1 MPRGQ
6 DARMSLVAMAFDI
19 LRGTPWWVFLLAAV
33 LVWLGL
39 RSLRPRV
46 TTVVR
51 VLVTPTVFIAWGLAS
66 LIAGG
71 GSSTTLALVWLL
83 AAVAGVAFAALT
95 VRMKELLV
103 DRVHRLVLM
112 PASPLPL
119 VRNVLVFSAK
129 YALAVAA
136 IMHPEARGQ
145 FAVWDV
151 AVSGAS
157 AGYFFG
163 WVVRFTLAYRKTA
176 IADLTMAVHTGGSPS
191 GSCLTARELTD
202 RNSMNAAD

>member
-1 MPRGQ
+1 
-6 DARMSLVAMAFDI
+6 
-19 LRGTPWWVFLLAAV
+19 VFLLAAV

-51 VLVTPTVFIAWGLAS
+51 VLVTPAVFIAWGLAS
-66 LIAGG
+66 LTAGG
-71 GSSTTLALVWLL
+71 GSSPTVVLVWLL
-83 AAVAGVAFAALT
+83 TPVAGVAVARLT
-95 VRMKELLV
+95 GRMQELLV

-119 VRNVLVFSAK
+119 VRNILVFSAK

-136 IMHPEARGQ
+136 IMHPEALAQ
-145 FAVWDV
+145 LAVWDIT
-151 AVSGAS
+151 VSGAS

-163 WVVRFTLAYRKTA
+163 WVMRFTLAYRNAA
-176 IADLTMAVHTGGSPS
+176 IADLTMAVHRGGLTEEAPAI
-191 GSCLTARELTD
+191 TARELTD
-202 RNSMNAAD
+202 QNSMKAAD

>member
-66 LIAGG
+66 LTAGG
-71 GSSTTLALVWLL
+71 GSSLTLALVWLL
-83 AAVAGVAFAALT
+83 AAGAGVAFAALT

-136 IMHPEARGQ
+136 IMHPEARGNSRYGTSP
-145 FAVWDV
+145 FPGRAPATSSDGWC
-151 AVSGAS
+151 ASRWRTATRRSPISPWLSIPAAHRAAPASPFVS
-157 AGYFFG
+157 
-163 WVVRFTLAYRKTA
+163 
-176 IADLTMAVHTGGSPS
+176 
-191 GSCLTARELTD
+191 
-202 RNSMNAAD
+202 